1 MKQKTFF
8 TLIVASCLVACGQK
22 GKAEALTD
30 NSAGNVVAVANAA
43 DSGSASSDDDML
55 VHGDPSD
62 PYQALVGTKFKDF
75 AMADMDGVSR
85 RLSDFVG
92 KSVKGKK
99 HYVLVDFWASWCRPC
114 MMEMPNVKN
123 NWQRFRS
130 QGFEVVGVSLDS
142 DPMAWSMTVKNNG
155 FSWPQLCDF
164 NGFGS
169 PAVHLYGIQYIP
181 WNILCND
188 KGTIVA
194 VNLRGEALAEVLG
207 QIYK

>member
-1 MKQKTFF
+1 MKQKMLF
-8 TLIVASCLVACGQK
+8 TLMIASCLAACGQK
-22 GKAEALTD
+22 GKAEALT
-30 NSAGNVVAVANAA
+30 GNRADSVAAVANAA
-43 DSGSASSDDDML
+43 DSDSASSDNDIL
-55 VHGDPSD
+55 VQGDPSD

-75 AMADMDGVSR
+75 TMADIDGVQRS
-85 RLSDFVG
+85 LSDFVG
-92 KSVKGKK
+92 QAVKGKK

-142 DPMAWSMTVKNNG
+142 DPMAWNMTIKNNG
-155 FSWPQLCDF
+155 FEWPQLCDF

-169 PAVHLYGIQYIP
+169 PAVRLYGIQYIP

-194 VNLRGEALAEVLG
+194 VNLRGEALAEVLN
-207 QIYK
+207 QIYP